1 MIGCLSKQMMF
12 LNERNISFVG
22 VGLSDILVLNDLSLF
37 FIASP
42 AHLKYISK
50 NRTTITFDA
59 PFRKPRFISPLV
71 EQVVSIPSS
80 VTCLVDRC
88 SLAML
93 VIHAMGILD
102 LESIKGTKM
111 YWFLKRCVGHYEGR
125 MILI

>member
-1 MIGCLSKQMMF
+1 MF

-42 AHLKYISK
+42 AHLQRISK
-50 NRTTITFDA
+50 NRTIIFDA
-59 PFRKPRFISPLV
+59 PFWKPKFVSPFV
-71 EQVVSIPSS
+71 EEVASIPSS

-102 LESIKGTKM
+102 LESIRGTKM
-111 YWFLKRCVGHYEGR
+111 YWFLKRCLTHYEGG